1 MMSIGYQLMM
11 PGQIVYGQGVLAE
24 LGQLASGLGKK
35 ALIISDPMMEQ
46 IGVVARCQSLLNA
59 SSLPFAT
66 FTGIPS
72 EPTDEYVNQ
81 GLELCRQEQCDF
93 IITVGGGSCID
104 TAKAVAVMMTNDG
117 YIGDYR
123 GGHRFANAPLP
134 LIAIPTTAGTGSEV
148 TKVTVI
154 IDTVNDVKM
163 MISQPEL
170 MPRIAIVDPLLTLS
184 CPPHVTAATGV
195 DALCHAVEAYLSRK
209 AHPLTDTLALGAISR
224 IIKYLPA
231 AYENGTDVT
240 AREHMAIGS
249 MMAGSAFSNASVT
262 LVHGMSRP
270 IGALFHVPHGISNAM
285 LLSAVLEFTRPAA
298 ESKMAEISRSLW
310 PYLLEQTD
318 AALAD
323 AFISEI
329 KRLCRLLNIPNLR
342 DWGIA
347 AGPFTEVLPKM
358 AADAILSGSP
368 GNNQRVP
375 TEQELIKLYEQ
386 CYDYN
391 MN

>member
-1 MMSIGYQLMM
+1 M
-11 PGQIVYGQGVLAE
+11 PGQIIYGAGVFAE
-24 LGQLASGLGKK
+24 VGNIAIGLGKK
-35 ALIISDPMMEQ
+35 ALIISDPIMEQ
-46 IGVVARCQSLLNA
+46 IGVVAECQRYLEAVSLV
-59 SSLPFAT
+59 FAT
-66 FTGIPS
+66 FTGVPS
-72 EPTDEYVNQ
+72 EPTDAYVNEA
-81 GLELCRQEQCDF
+81 LELCRKEQCDL

-104 TAKAVAVMMTNDG
+104 TAKAVAVMMTNTG

-123 GGHRFANAPLP
+123 GANPFKQAPLP

-170 MPRIAIVDPLLTLS
+170 LPRVAIVDPLLTLS
-184 CPPHVTAATGV
+184 CPPHVTAATGL

-209 AHPLTDTLALGAISR
+209 AHPLTDTLALGAITR
-224 IIKYLPA
+224 IMSHLPT
-231 AYENGTDVT
+231 AYEQGADLI
-240 AREHMAIGS
+240 AREQMAIGS
-249 MMAGSAFSNASVT
+249 MMAGAAFSNASVT

-285 LLSAVLEFTRPAA
+285 LLAAVLEFTRPAA
-298 ESKMAEISRSLW
+298 ERKLAEIGRMIW
-310 PYLLEQTD
+310 PHLTGDSDER
-318 AALAD
+318 LAD

-329 KRLCRLLNIPNLR
+329 KRLCKQLNIPNLR
-342 DWGIA
+342 GWGIDEQR
-347 AGPFTEVLPKM
+347 FTKLLPKM

-375 TEQELIKLYEQ
+375 TEQELTQLYQLCFDYKL
-386 CYDYN
+386 
-391 MN
+391 